1 MSDLNFL
8 FLQGPRSPFFSKIA
22 HNLYALGCGVFGIN
36 FCFADSLVWKGP
48 NSTNYRG
55 HISEW
60 PVFLAA
66 FLEKHKITDIVL
78 LGEQRTYHKLAIEVA
93 KAQHIRITV
102 TDFGYLRPDWITF
115 ERDGMS
121 GESRFIKEPATIFS
135 LAQQA
140 AEINLERCYQDSFWT
155 MAVGDMKYDFCC
167 FFLGWL
173 FPYYRRPYKRDI
185 SIIYYPAMGLRLLL
199 AKNGHERA
207 QQRLAVLKSQQA
219 RYFVFPLQLENDFQI
234 IAYSPF
240 DSIKMAIQ
248 LVLESFSKN
257 AQSNVRLLF
266 KVHPWDPGLTNW
278 KKLIYRW
285 ATELAIEQRID
296 YFDGGNLEEI
306 FLGSEGVITINS
318 TAAIPALQLGKPVKV
333 LGDAIYDI
341 AGLTYQGSLDSYW
354 LQANQPDMSL
364 VDAFIK
370 VVANT
375 IQIRGVYYS
384 EPGLSTAVAEAVVR
398 LSQRKVGGLL

>member
-8 FLQGPRSPFFSKIA
+8 FLQGPRSLFFSKIA
-22 HNLYALGCGVFGIN
+22 HNLHALGYGVFGIN
-36 FCFADSLVWKGP
+36 FCFADSLVWKEP
-48 NSTNYRG
+48 NGTNYRG
-55 HISEW
+55 RISEW
-60 PVFLAA
+60 PVYLAK
-66 FLEKHKITDIVL
+66 FLEKNHITDIVL

-102 TDFGYLRPDWITF
+102 TDFGYLRPDWITL

-155 MAVGDMKYDFCC
+155 MAFGDMRYDFCC

-199 AKNGHERA
+199 AKKGHKRA
-207 QQRLAVLKSQQA
+207 QHCLAVLKSQQA

-240 DSIKMAIQ
+240 DSIKVAIE
-248 LVLESFSKN
+248 LVLESFAKYADSD
-257 AQSNVRLLF
+257 VRLLF

-278 KKLIYRW
+278 KRLIFQL
-285 ATELAIEQRID
+285 ATELDIEQRID
-296 YFDGGNLEEI
+296 YFDGGNLEDI
-306 FLGSEGVITINS
+306 YLASEGVITINS

-341 AGLTYQGSLDSYW
+341 EGLTYQGLLDSYW
-354 LQANQPDMSL
+354 QQAKQPDMSL
-364 VDAFIK
+364 VGAFIK
-370 VVANT
+370 AVVST

-384 EPGLSTAVAEAVVR
+384 EPGLTAAVDEAVVR